1 MRRILAPAVVL
12 VLALGTFL
20 TQPAGAAKAA
30 GSFQL
35 VGHDPLYSRGMNAA
49 PAMYRHWLYV
59 GSRTDGTHPHAG
71 VLVVDV
77 ATPSTPK
84 VVNEIGP
91 PDEGLPT
98 STSRELRVWPQ
109 QKLLIVMNFQCSAIL
124 HACAS
129 PADAA
134 GSQLSS
140 FNFFDLTDPANPRLV
155 STYTPSRT
163 PHEMFLWV
171 DPAHAGR
178 ALLYFTTPTSSDTA
192 PNLIVADISGARRGS
207 FAEILKWNPNTQ
219 FPRAFRDDNDVRLHS
234 LALTPNGRRAYLA
247 YLGGGFMVVDTSQ
260 LADGVAHPTVRP
272 LNTPGDPSWGN
283 PGMHSSVKV
292 PGTHYAFATD
302 EVYGDLLDPVTG
314 YDHGCPWGWVRILD
328 VADEAHPRVVS
339 EYRTAENRPDYC
351 TSGGAGT
358 TASVSSFAMIC
369 DIPTDAQLAA
379 LEAAAG
385 GGQDPLN
392 TYFTSYSSHNP
403 TVLPDLAFVTWH
415 SNGLQAIDLGD
426 PLHPRPVASFSPQ
439 PLAAVVTED
448 PALSTGES
456 KVVAWSYPII
466 RNGLIYFVDVRNGLY
481 VVRYH
486 GPHER
491 EVGSIGFYEGNS
503 NLGDAA
509 RFGN

>member
-1 MRRILAPAVVL
+1 MRRRAVVPLVSFAL
-12 VLALGTFL
+12 VLGLFASWPAHAGS
-20 TQPAGAAKAA
+20 TQPAA
-30 GSFQL
+30 GFSL
-35 VGHDPLYSRGMNAA
+35 VGHNDLFSRGMNAA
-49 PAMYRHWLYV
+49 PAMYGHYLYI

-77 ATPSTPK
+77 ANPSNPA

-129 PADAA
+129 PADAT
-134 GSQLSS
+134 GSQVSS
-140 FNFFDLTDPANPRLV
+140 FNFFDLSDPANPTLV

-163 PHEMFLWV
+163 PHEMYLWV
-171 DPAHAGR
+171 DTVHAGR
-178 ALLYFTTPTSSDTA
+178 ALLYFTTPTSSTTQ
-192 PNLIVADISGARRGS
+192 PNLIVADISKARQGV
-207 FAEILKWNPNTQ
+207 FPEIVRWNPNDR
-219 FPRAFRDDNDVRLHS
+219 FPAAFRDANDVRLHS

-247 YLGGGFMVVDTSQ
+247 YLGGGLLIIDTSQ
-260 LADGVAHPTVRP
+260 LADAVANPKIGL

-283 PGMHSSVKV
+283 PGTHSAVKI
-292 PGTHYAFATD
+292 PGTHYAFTTD
-302 EVYGDLLDPVTG
+302 EVYGDFVDPITG
-314 YDHGCPWGWVRILD
+314 YDHGCPWGWVRVLD
-328 VADEAHPRVVS
+328 VSDAAHPKVVS
-339 EYRTAENRPDYC
+339 EYRTNENRPDYC
-351 TSGGAGT
+351 SSGGPV
-358 TASVSSFAMIC
+358 TASQRQWFVC
-369 DIPTDAQLAA
+369 DIPTDAQLAT
-379 LEAAAG
+379 AG

-403 TVLPDLAFVTWH
+403 TVLPYLAFVTWH
-415 SNGLQAIDLGD
+415 SNGLQAIDLSD
-426 PLHPRPVASFSPQ
+426 PLHPRVAGVFTPT

-448 PALSTGES
+448 PALSTGEN

-481 VVRYH
+481 VVRYR
-486 GPHER
+486 GPHAR
-491 EVGSIGFYEGNS
+491 QVSNIGFYEGNS